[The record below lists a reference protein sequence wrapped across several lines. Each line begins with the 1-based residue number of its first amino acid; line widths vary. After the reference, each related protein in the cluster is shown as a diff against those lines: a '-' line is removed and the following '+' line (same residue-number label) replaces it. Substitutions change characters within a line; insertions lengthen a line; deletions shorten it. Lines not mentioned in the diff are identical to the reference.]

1 MIETANFIAADLGAA
16 SGRIMV
22 GQWNGRT
29 FVLDEL
35 HRFPNGGVQISGH
48 LHWDLLGIWSEIQT
62 GMASYAARFQ
72 TAPTAIGID
81 AWGVDFVLLDK
92 VGRLI
97 GTPYHYRDSRTD
109 GIPDIVFKSI
119 SRREMYTRT
128 GVQTMQINTLF
139 QLVSMV
145 HSGDPQL
152 QHAETL
158 LMVPDFF
165 HHLLTGMRAAEYTEA
180 TTTQMYARDTGWTHD
195 LLQALNIPTRILPQ
209 IVFPGTQL
217 GPVRGEILSNC
228 GLPGTVPTVA
238 VASHD
243 TASAVAAIPN
253 MDDTSAFISSGT
265 WSLMGIE
272 TRAPIVSDDAFRRNF
287 TNEGGAEGSILFLKN
302 ISGLWILQECLR
314 HWNSERRHYAWEDLA
329 SLASREEPLRSVLD
343 VDDPD
348 FLAPA
353 NMPAAIADY
362 CRRTSQ
368 AQPQGIGAIT
378 RCCFESLSLKYRV
391 VLESLEKL
399 SGRRL
404 ETIRI
409 AGGGCLNSLLCQ
421 MTADACDRL
430 VVAGPAEASALGNVM
445 VQAIATGHLRSV
457 NEGRAAIAGS
467 VECKQY
473 SPRRSE
479 AWEEAYLRLISNQ
492 QAACTAN
499 N

>member
-1 MIETANFIAADLGAA
+1 MTETVNFIAADLGAA

-48 LHWDLLGIWSEIQT
+48 LHWDLLRIWSEIQI
-62 GMASYAARFQ
+62 GMARYAARFQ
-72 TAPTAIGID
+72 TAPAAIGID

-92 VGRLI
+92 VGRLV
-97 GTPYHYRDSRTD
+97 GTPYHYRDSRTE
-109 GIPDIVFKSI
+109 GIPDVVFNSV
-119 SRREMYTRT
+119 SRRELYARN

-145 HSGDPQL
+145 HAGDPQL

-165 HHLLTGMRAAEYTEA
+165 HYLLTGARAVEYTEA
-180 TTTQMYARDTGWTHD
+180 TTTQMYARDTGWTQD
-195 LLQALNIPTRILPQ
+195 ILEALGIPTRILPQ

-217 GPVRGEILSNC
+217 GTVRGEILSDC
-228 GLPGTVPTVA
+228 SLRGTVPTVA

-253 MDDTSAFISSGT
+253 MGDASAFISSGT

-272 TRAPIVSDDAFRRNF
+272 THAPIVSDDAFLLNF
-287 TNEGGAEGSILFLKN
+287 TNEGGVEGSILFLKN
-302 ISGLWILQECLR
+302 IAGLWILQECLR
-314 HWNSERRHYAWEDLA
+314 HWNSEGNHYAWEDLA
-329 SLASREEPLRSVLD
+329 SLASREEPLRSILD
-343 VDDPD
+343 VDDSD

-368 AQPQGIGAIT
+368 VQSQGIGAIA
-378 RCCFESLSLKYRV
+378 RCCFESLSLKYRA
-391 VLESLEKL
+391 VLESLEML
-399 SGRRL
+399 AGRRL

-409 AGGGCLNSLLCQ
+409 VGGGCLNSLLCQ

-445 VQAIATGHLRSV
+445 VQAIATGHLRRVS
-457 NEGRAAIAGS
+457 EGRAAIAGS

-473 SPRRSE
+473 FPRRSK
-479 AWEEAYLRLISNQ
+479 AWEQAYERLKNYQ
-492 QAACTAN
+492 QSACTAN